1 MSVFRVQKTKN
12 YTVMS
17 NHHLKDTRL
26 SLKSKGLLSVML
38 SLPEEWDY
46 TAKGLSSI
54 CKEGIDAINAA
65 VKELEQEGYIKRT
78 RVRNA
83 KGQLTTTEYVIYEEP
98 QLEESV
104 SIPTRENPI
113 VDRNNHSPA
122 NTDITSFEP
131 KRENPVLDKNNRKT
145 PKLENPILEKP
156 ILEKP
161 ILENPHQLN
170 TKELNTNK
178 SNTIPSFT
186 HSTDV
191 IDSEDEDTSEN
202 SEGMKVYKKICE
214 NVNFKTLIHNNPDKI
229 KFIVFI
235 QSVIS
240 SVIKGDKPI
249 KSKGQI
255 IPKNK
260 CIDMYLKLNGEMI
273 IGIIDDLINC
283 RSKIKDYFAYIASAL
298 YLAPMQDDIKRVK
311 PKDNSSFD
319 IDEYE
324 KFADTYDLRK
334 GIHDQWLMDNGL
346 GDLVINTDD
355 KDN

>member
-1 MSVFRVQKTKN
+1 MSVFRVEKTKN

-104 SIPTRENPI
+104 STPTRENPI

-122 NTDITSFEP
+122 NADITSFEP

-156 ILEKP
+156 ILE
-161 ILENPHQLN
+161 NPHQLN
-170 TKELNTNK
+170 TNILNTNK
-178 SNTIPSFT
+178 SNTIPSFI

-191 IDSEDEDTSEN
+191 IDSEVTSNEN
-202 SEGMKVYKKICE
+202 SEGMKVYKKICD
-214 NVNFKTLIHNNPDKI
+214 NVNFKMLIHNNPDKI

-240 SVIKGDKPI
+240 SVVKGDKPI

-255 IPKNK
+255 IQNNK

-298 YLAPMQDDIKRVK
+298 YLAPMQDDIKREK
-311 PKDNSSFD
+311 PKNQSSFD

-324 KFADTYDLRK
+324 KFANTLDLRK
-334 GIHDQWLMDNGL
+334 GLHDQWLMDNGL
-346 GDLVINTDD
+346 NALVINSDD
-355 KDN
+355 QGDQYTG

>member
-17 NHHLKDTRL
+17 NHHLKNTNL
-26 SLKSKGLLSVML
+26 SLKAKGLLSLML
-38 SLPEEWDY
+38 SLPENWDY
-46 TAKGLSSI
+46 SMKGLCSI
-54 CKEGIDAINAA
+54 C
-65 VKELEQEGYIKRT
+65 LEQEKSIKSTLDELKRHGYLTVDK
-78 RVRNA
+78 VRNSQGRYEYIYTIFEEPSDVTPDENTPPHHNGGVVKKPDPHYPQVDEPGVDDPA
-83 KGQLTTTEYVIYEEP
+83 VEKDGQL
-98 QLEESV
+98 
-104 SIPTRENPI
+104 
-113 VDRNNHSPA
+113 
-122 NTDITSFEP
+122 NTNI
-131 KRENPVLDKNNRKT
+131 
-145 PKLENPILEKP
+145 
-156 ILEKP
+156 
-161 ILENPHQLN
+161 LN

-178 SNTIPSFT
+178 SNTIPSFI

-191 IDSEDEDTSEN
+191 IDSEVTSNKN
-202 SEGMKVYKKICE
+202 SEGMKVYKKICD
-214 NVNFKTLIHNNPDKI
+214 NVNFKMLIHNNPDKI

-240 SVIKGDKPI
+240 SVVKGDKPI

-255 IPKNK
+255 IQKNK

-298 YLAPMQDDIKRVK
+298 YLAPMQDDIKREK
-311 PKDNSSFD
+311 PKNQSSFD

-324 KFADTYDLRK
+324 KFADTLDLRK

>member
-17 NHHLKDTRL
+17 NHHLKNTRL

-104 SIPTRENPI
+104 STPTRENPI
-113 VDRNNHSPA
+113 VDRNNHNPA
-122 NTDITSFEP
+122 NADITSFEP

-145 PKLENPILEKP
+145 PKLENPILENP

-178 SNTIPSFT
+178 SNTIPSFI

-191 IDSEDEDTSEN
+191 IDSEVTSNEN
-202 SEGMKVYKKICE
+202 SKGMKVYKKICD
-214 NVNFKTLIHNNPDKI
+214 NVNFKMLIHNNPDKI

-240 SVIKGDKPI
+240 SVVKGDKPI

-255 IPKNK
+255 IQNNK

-298 YLAPMQDDIKRVK
+298 YLAPMQDDIKREK
-311 PKDNSSFD
+311 PKNQSSFD

-324 KFADTYDLRK
+324 KFANTLDLRK
-334 GIHDQWLMDNGL
+334 GLHDQWLMDNGL
-346 GDLVINTDD
+346 SALVINS
-355 KDN
+355 DNQGN